1 MMKYF
6 LTILLFFSAWAHA
19 ANEAIKPELTMG
31 FVPSRSVHEIQLTSK
46 KLADYLSEKTGYK
59 IKAITLSDYAG
70 VAVAMKSRQVDFAF
84 VGPLNYLVIN
94 QHVPVHPITAAVRNG
109 KKGYYGLVITSA
121 DSGIERLED
130 LKGKS
135 FIFGDRLSASASL
148 YPRAAML
155 KAGVNPE
162 QDLKSLTLSS
172 QTAIVMSVLKGKAD
186 AGAIYDDARTNPEV
200 LRYAENILDK
210 TRIIYRSE
218 LIPADPQ
225 IVRDALH
232 PEQKA
237 ALTKALLAMSEDPKA
252 KGWLKELYGIDALV
266 SASADEY
273 DSLRQV
279 AAISNPELLK

>member
-1 MMKYF
+1 MIKY
-6 LTILLFFSAWAHA
+6 ISIVLLLFSAWVHA
-19 ANEAIKPELTMG
+19 ANEAIKSELTMG

-46 KLADYLSEKTGYK
+46 KLADYLSEKVGYK
-59 IKAITLSDYAG
+59 IKAITVSDYAG

-94 QHVPVHPITAAVRNG
+94 NHVPVHPITAAIRNG
-109 KKGYYGLVITSA
+109 IKGYRGLIITSA
-121 DSGIERLED
+121 NSGIERLDD
-130 LKGKS
+130 LKGRS

-155 KAGVNPE
+155 KAGINPE

-200 LRYAENILDK
+200 LREAENILDN
-210 TRIIYRSE
+210 TRVIYRSE

-225 IVRDALH
+225 IVRDDLH

-266 SASADEY
+266 STSADEY

-279 AAISNPELLK
+279 VEIINPELLK

>member
-1 MMKYF
+1 MKY
-6 LTILLFFSAWAHA
+6 LVVIILCCSTWAHA
-19 ANEAIKPELTMG
+19 ATEAIKPELTMG

-70 VAVAMKSRQVDFAF
+70 VAVAMKSRQVDLAF

-94 QHVPVHPITAAVRNG
+94 EHVPVHPITAAVRNG
-109 KKGYYGLVITSA
+109 SKGYRGLILTSA
-121 DSGIERLED
+121 QSGIEKLAD

-148 YPRAAML
+148 YPRAAL
-155 KAGVNPE
+155 LNAGINPE
-162 QDLKSLTLSS
+162 KDLKSLTISS

-186 AGAIYDDARTNPEV
+186 AGAIYDDARTNPEI
-200 LRYAENILDK
+200 LRYARNILNE

-232 PEQKA
+232 PEQKTI
-237 ALTKALLAMSEDPKA
+237 LTKALLAMSEDPVA

-266 SASADEY
+266 GASENDY
-273 DSLRQV
+273 NSLRQV
-279 AAISNPELLK
+279 AKITNPELLK